1 MCISYAT
8 GGAITS
14 EFVQAAL
21 PYKRFEVGDVIAN
34 LLGAGV
40 ALYAAERLEK
50 RRREK
55 AELSRLYLPADE
67 EALLEEEAGDDA
79 LAGHNGGSGMA
90 SLGASTAGGSPPFT
104 LEDSDSE
111 DDTDTTERGRHGTR
125 KR

>member
-1 MCISYAT
+1 LHLGA

-14 EFVQAAL
+14 EFVQSAL
-21 PYKRFEVGDVIAN
+21 PYKRFEIGDVVAN
-34 LLGAGV
+34 LLGAGL
-40 ALYAAERLEK
+40 ALYAAETLEK

-67 EALLEEEAGDDA
+67 EALLEEDA
-79 LAGHNGGSGMA
+79 ADGLA
-90 SLGASTAGGSPPFT
+90 AGGVNSGGGISSGGYPPFT

-111 DDTDTTERGRHGTR
+111 DGTEGDARRLPSG